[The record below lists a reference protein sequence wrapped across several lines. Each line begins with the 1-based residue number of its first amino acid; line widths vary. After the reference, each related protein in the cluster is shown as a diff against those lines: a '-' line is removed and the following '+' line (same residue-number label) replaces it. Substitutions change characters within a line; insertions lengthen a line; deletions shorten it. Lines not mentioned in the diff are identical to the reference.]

1 MQRVSACWVQLETGG
16 LELVELQAV
25 VRQEAGTKQ
34 QLTSR
39 LKDSADVIERLQLM
53 VREQSQLAEHSR

>member
-1 MQRVSACWVQLETGG
+1 MQLEAQG
-16 LELVELQAV
+16 LELAQLQGV
-25 VRQEAGTKQ
+25 VQQEAATKQ